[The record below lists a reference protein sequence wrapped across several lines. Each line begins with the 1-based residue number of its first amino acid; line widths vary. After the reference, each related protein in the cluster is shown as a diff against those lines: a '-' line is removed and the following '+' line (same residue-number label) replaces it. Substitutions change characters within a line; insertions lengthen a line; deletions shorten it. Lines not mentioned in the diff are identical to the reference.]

1 MPFVSQAQAG
11 WAHTHPDE
19 FGRKNLAEWDAA
31 TKGKS
36 LPKRVANEGK
46 EEYKASGLSGVR
58 HK

>member
-31 TKGKS
+31 TKGKK
-36 LPKRVANEGK
+36 LPKRAKKFAYAPKGK
-46 EEYKASGLSGVR
+46 K
-58 HK
+58 